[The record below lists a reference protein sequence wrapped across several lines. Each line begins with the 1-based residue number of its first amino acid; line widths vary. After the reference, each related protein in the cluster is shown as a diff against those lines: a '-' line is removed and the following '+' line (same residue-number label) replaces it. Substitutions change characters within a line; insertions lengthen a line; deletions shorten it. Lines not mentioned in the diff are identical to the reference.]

1 MKICCIT
8 SNPQIEYIKADL
20 EKLGELSVHNKQKL
34 SPDEVVKLAKDS
46 EILIAGSSGI
56 RLISRELIEQL
67 PKLKL
72 IALLTIGIDWVD
84 VDFAKQVG
92 IVVCN
97 IKGASSESV
106 AEHAWGMVLDLAKRI
121 TEFDRDA
128 RIKGAFR
135 FFDYKGVEVYGKTL
149 GVIGLGDI
157 GKKVVR
163 ISMGFN
169 MKVLGLNK
177 RKKPIEGVLLVSFDE
192 LLKESDVIV
201 ICAPLTR
208 ETDNIISKKEIE
220 KMKDGV
226 ILINTSREEIVNKKA
241 VLKGLESGKIFGY
254 GVETTIMTP
263 IPSDDLYIILIHE

>member
-177 RKKPIEGVLLVSFDE
+177 RK
-192 LLKESDVIV
+192 
-201 ICAPLTR
+201 
-208 ETDNIISKKEIE
+208 
-220 KMKDGV
+220 
-226 ILINTSREEIVNKKA
+226 
-241 VLKGLESGKIFGY
+241 
-254 GVETTIMTP
+254 
-263 IPSDDLYIILIHE
+263 